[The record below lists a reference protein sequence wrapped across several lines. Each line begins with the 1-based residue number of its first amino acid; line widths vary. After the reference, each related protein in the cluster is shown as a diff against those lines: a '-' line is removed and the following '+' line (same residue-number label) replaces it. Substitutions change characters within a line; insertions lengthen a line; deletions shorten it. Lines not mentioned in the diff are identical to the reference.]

1 MLIEGGQNLRYFSRY
16 IRPYIKQYKWL
27 MFFTIFLGVLTFLTA
42 GALQFTSGY
51 LITRAAEMPWNILLL
66 YIPIVGVRAFG
77 IARPVVRYL
86 ERLFGHNTV
95 LKILSEM
102 RVKLY
107 DVLEPQALFIRSR
120 FQTGDLVGTLADD
133 IEHLQ
138 DTYIRTIFPTVVALF
153 LMFFSCSLLAI
164 FDWRFALWI
173 FICLTIIVI
182 VYPLFSLYF
191 LKKRQVEIKQKRNKL
206 YQIFGDAVMGA
217 SDWIISGRK
226 KEFVNQ
232 FMKISSENNLLE
244 KKLTNWTHAR
254 TFQLQVIAGLILIF
268 VGIWAGFEAAKGD
281 ILPAYI
287 AAFTLVT
294 IPILEGMIPTSDALE
309 KIPVYE
315 ESLNRIAT
323 IENYLPQKQND
334 EKIEELPK
342 NPELVLEHVT
352 YYYEGSKL
360 AALKNI
366 NLSISQGEKIAILGK
381 SGAGKSTL
389 IEMLVGALT
398 PTIGKVTLGNQSP
411 EKYGEQIFD
420 LVSILNQK
428 PYLFSTTVENNI
440 RLGKPDATDAEIREV
455 IQKVKLDKYIYSLP
469 KGLQT
474 QMQESGERFS
484 GGERQRIA
492 LARILLKNTPI
503 VILDEPTV
511 GLDPITERDLLN
523 TMFESLAGKTIILI
537 THHLVLLEKMDKI
550 IFLENGEIIMEGTHD
565 ELLQTNER
573 YRTLYTMDS
582 GIIEKELIHLGK

>member
-232 FMKISSENNLLE
+232 FMKISRENNLLE

-398 PTIGKVTLGNQSP
+398 PTIGKVTLGIESP

-523 TMFESLAGKTIILI
+523 TMFESLAEKTIILI
-537 THHLVLLEKMDKI
+537 THHLVHLEKMDKI

-582 GIIEKELIHLGK
+582 GIKEELIYSGK